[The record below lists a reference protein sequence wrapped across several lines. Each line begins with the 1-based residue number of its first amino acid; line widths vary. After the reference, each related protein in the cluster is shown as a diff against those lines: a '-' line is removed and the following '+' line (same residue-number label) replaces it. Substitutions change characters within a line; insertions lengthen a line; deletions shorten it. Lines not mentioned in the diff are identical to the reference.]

1 MSALNADGW
10 VAAHEYLRPVAQ
22 LRALVDRAAAE
33 LESGTRS
40 AAAAP
45 SRDEYREEFL
55 AGVPLLHSERVVL
68 DLEPAGEMTAA
79 LAGAVAAQ
87 SPPGRVRDEA
97 ASLDAALRSQPG
109 APRRIAGWLLGD
121 DSWSPPSP
129 GLLRYLGWTAAA
141 RFLRPVVAAFERSG
155 EDERWGRG
163 YCPTCGAPPAMAHLT
178 EADASRARRMCCGL
192 CDTRWQ
198 YPRTKCPFCEADAQK
213 LSVVAVEGEAGLRID
228 YCPSCR
234 GYLKTYAGKGD
245 EAILLSDWSSLHL
258 DLVARDRGF
267 ERLAASLYAFDEV
280 PPAPSPLE
288 AEG

>member
-22 LRALVDRAAAE
+22 LRALVDRAAAD
-33 LESGTRS
+33 LQSATRT
-40 AAAAP
+40 ADAP

-245 EAILLSDWSSLHL
+245 EALLLSDWSSLHL

>member
-10 VAAHEYLRPVAQ
+10 LAAHEYLRPVAD
-22 LRALVDRAAAE
+22 LRALVDRAAAD
-33 LESGTRS
+33 LQSATRT
-40 AAAAP
+40 ADAP
-45 SRDEYREEFL
+45 NRDEYREEFL
-55 AGVPLLHSERVVL
+55 AGVPLLRSERVAV

-79 LAGAVAAQ
+79 LVRAVAAQ
-87 SPPGRVRDEA
+87 APPGRVREEA
-97 ASLDAALRSQPG
+97 SALDAALGSEPE
-109 APRRIAGWLLGD
+109 ASRRIADFLLGD

-129 GLLRYLGWTAAA
+129 GLLRYLGWAAAA
-141 RFLRPVVAAFERSG
+141 RFLRPVVESFESSG
-155 EDERWGRG
+155 EDERWMRG
-163 YCPTCGAPPAMAHLT
+163 YCPTCGARPAMAHLA

-213 LSVVAVEGEAGLRID
+213 LSIVAVEGEGGLRID

-280 PPAPSPLE
+280 PPAPSLPGAE
-288 AEG
+288 A

>member
-1 MSALNADGW
+1 LSALNADGW
-10 VAAHEYLRPVAQ
+10 LAAHEYLRPVAE
-22 LRALVDRAAAE
+22 LRALVDRAAAD
-33 LESGTRS
+33 LQSATRP
-40 AAAAP
+40 ATPP

-55 AGVPLLHSERVVL
+55 AGVPLLRSERVAV

-79 LAGAVAAQ
+79 LARAVAAQ
-87 SPPGRVRDEA
+87 APPGRVRDEA
-97 ASLDAALRSQPG
+97 AALGAALRSEPE
-109 APRRIAGWLLGD
+109 ASRRIADWLLGD

-129 GLLRYLGWTAAA
+129 GLLRYLGWAAAA
-141 RFLRPVVAAFERSG
+141 RFLRPLVEAFERSG
-155 EDERWGRG
+155 EDERWMRG
-163 YCPTCGAPPAMAHLT
+163 YCPTCGAPPAMAHLA

-198 YPRTKCPFCEADAQK
+198 YPRTKCPFCQADEQK
-213 LSVVAVEGEAGLRID
+213 LSVVAVEGEGGLRID
-228 YCPSCR
+228 HCPSCR

-245 EAILLSDWSSLHL
+245 EALLLSDWSSLHL

-288 AEG
+288 AEA

>member
-1 MSALNADGW
+1 LSALNADGW

-245 EAILLSDWSSLHL
+245 EALLLSDWSSLHL

>member
-1 MSALNADGW
+1 LSALNADGW

-33 LESGTRS
+33 LQSGTRS

-245 EAILLSDWSSLHL
+245 EALLLSDWSSLHL

>member
-33 LESGTRS
+33 LQSGTRS

-198 YPRTKCPFCEADAQK
+198 YPRTKCPFCQADEQK
-213 LSVVAVEGEAGLRID
+213 LSVVAVEGEGGLRID
-228 YCPSCR
+228 HCPSCR

-245 EAILLSDWSSLHL
+245 EALLLSDWSSLHL

-280 PPAPSPLE
+280 PPAPSLPGAE
-288 AEG
+288 A